1 MVIIRHIIVQGIASE
16 VPLGIVGGMPKECVA
31 NLDKITT
38 VARSCLCENL
48 TRLAAGKMK
57 QVEEAVRF
65 SLGMER

>member
-1 MVIIRHIIVQGIASE
+1 
-16 VPLGIVGGMPKECVA
+16 MPKECVA

-48 TRLAAGKMK
+48 TRLSAGKMK

-65 SLGMER
+65 SLAMKC